1 MHDEGKCIDD
11 IAIQK
16 DIKLHQI
23 ALLVA
28 FELIVEGTVAARS
41 GLQRIEEIVDDLI
54 KRHLIV
60 EHDTDIVH
68 VFHVDILASSILTEL
83 HQVTDIFLR
92 RHDRRLYDRLFH
104 IVDLRRI
111 RHIRRVIHTDA
122 FTGCRINLIN
132 YGRSRRD
139 QIKVK
144 LSFESFLD
152 DFIVKKS

>member
-1 MHDEGKCIDD
+1 MNDKRKSIDD
-11 IAIQK
+11 IAVQK

-23 ALLVA
+23 TLLVS
-28 FELIVEGTVAARS
+28 FEFIVEGTVAARS
-41 GLQRIEEIVDDLI
+41 GLQRIEEVIDDLI

-92 RHDRRLYDRLFH
+92 SHDRRLNDRFLH
-104 IVDLRRI
+104 IVDLSGV
-111 RHIRRVIHTDA
+111 RHIRRVIHADA
-122 FTGCRINLIN
+122 LTGCRIDFIN
-132 YGRSRRD
+132 NGRRRGD
-139 QIKVK
+139 QVEVK